1 MSDTTIAELEAQR
14 AELDAKIAAAKAESM
29 AGAIAAV
36 KSLMESSGVTLEM
49 LGGRKARA
57 PRAAAADAKS
67 KQSRSTKGGKVA
79 AKYRNSAT
87 GETWSGRGLKPNW
100 LRAEL
105 MKGAT
110 LESFAVAAE
119 AA

>member
-1 MSDTTIAELEAQR
+1 MSDINIAELEAQR
-14 AELDAKIAAAKAESM
+14 AALDSQIAAAKAESM

-57 PRAAAADAKS
+57 PRAAAAAAP
-67 KQSRSTKGGKVA
+67 KQNRSTKGVRIA
-79 AKYRNSAT
+79 AKYRSPT

-105 MKGAT
+105 MKGAK
-110 LESFAVAAE
+110 LEDFALTAE